1 MTALKETLKA
11 LSNVAANRERMTP
24 DKKKAQVDVIIRTPV
39 YILQAIK
46 LWWH

>member
-1 MTALKETLKA
+1 MAVKKTLKA
-11 LSNVAANRERMTP
+11 LSNEAANRERMMP
-24 DKKKAQVDVIIRTPV
+24 DKKAQVEGIIRTPI

>member
-11 LSNVAANRERMTP
+11 LSNVADNGERMTP
-24 DKKKAQVDVIIRTPV
+24 DKKAQVDVIIRTPI
-39 YILQAIK
+39 YIPQAIK